1 MRARSE
7 QRDILELGRE
17 DGQIDFEGSEVALG
31 GGGERT
37 GVVDAL
43 DREDLVHRSA
53 DGEKAHSNDRA
64 CRQDDGLADL
74 HDADD
79 GCAHD

>member
-1 MRARSE
+1 MPTMSNTTFKLRIGTEMAEGSATSRNRQRQRGGVRARSE
-7 QRDILELGRE
+7 QRDILDFGRE

-43 DREDLVHRSA
+43 D
-53 DGEKAHSNDRA
+53 
-64 CRQDDGLADL
+64 
-74 HDADD
+74 
-79 GCAHD
+79 